1 MNVRWVLA
9 WKTLLVRVVGGGA
22 SSFVVFFSFEFPF
35 HRACEELG
43 MAVDALDRGHFALV
57 AAAEHRVLELVL
69 CIHTHGGESRSTEE
83 KGVRNVKR
91 NEDCGVCEVCSET
104 Q

>member
-1 MNVRWVLA
+1 MC
-9 WKTLLVRVVGGGA
+9 LVGVGA
-22 SSFVVFFSFEFPF
+22 SAFVLSFSFEFPF

-69 CIHTHGGESRSTEE
+69 CIHTRGGESRSTGG

-91 NEDCGVCEVCSET
+91 NEDCCVCEVSSET